1 MGTEL
6 PHLELGHALITMIEP
21 EPATLAEYN
30 EWYERDHSLSGV
42 LTGPGAFAMRR
53 FVATRDLKALRSPAE
68 SPVAQPL
75 AEGSFIALY
84 WFERDQLAAHADWG
98 FPETARL
105 YELGRMR
112 TDRRHLSTAYYD
124 LVGVTGRGPKPVPV
138 ELALAHPYESLVMI
152 WTGSPAGHEDAA
164 AGLRA
169 SLVDE
174 TSPIGNVVTFREAP
188 VAPMP
193 GAIIGETDVDPA
205 TVLAHCAFVN
215 GPADRALVDRIN
227 ASIAAAGLTPLLVA
241 PFVPTVPGTE
251 TYLDQLW

>member
-1 MGTEL
+1 MSTDI

-21 EPATLAEYN
+21 EPATITEYN
-30 EWYERDHSLSGV
+30 DWYERDHSLSGV
-42 LTGPGAFAMRR
+42 LTGPGAFAFRR
-53 FVATRDLKALRSPAE
+53 FVATRDLKALRSPAD
-68 SPVAQPL
+68 SPVARPL

-84 WFERDQLAAHADWG
+84 WFERDQLSAHAEWG

-105 YELGRMR
+105 YGLGRMR
-112 TDRRHLSTAYYD
+112 TDRRHVSTAYYD
-124 LVGVTGRGPKPVPV
+124 LVGVTGRGAKPVPA
-138 ELALAHPYESLVMI
+138 ELALAHPYDALVMI
-152 WTGSPAGHEDAA
+152 WTSSPVGHEDAA

-188 VAPMP
+188 VEPMP
-193 GAIIGETDVDPA
+193 GTIIGETSVDPT

-215 GPADRALVDRIN
+215 GAIDQALVARIN
-227 ASIAAAGLTPLLVA
+227 AAIAAVGLTPLLVA
-241 PFVPTVPGTE
+241 PFVPTIPGTD